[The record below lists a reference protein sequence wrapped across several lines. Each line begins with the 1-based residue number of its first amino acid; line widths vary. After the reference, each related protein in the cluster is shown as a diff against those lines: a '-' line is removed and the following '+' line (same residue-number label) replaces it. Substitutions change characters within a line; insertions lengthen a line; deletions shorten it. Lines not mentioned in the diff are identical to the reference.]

1 MRKVGFSTGALAKG
15 DFRRAIEMLQQAG
28 VALIELSALR
38 QNELQ
43 PLAEALPDLDLSS
56 FSYVSVHAPSSIQDG
71 TENEVLAF
79 LDMFTQRGL
88 PIIIHP
94 DAIQDF
100 SAWQNFG
107 SLLLVENMDVRKRIG
122 RTAVELSEIFLKL
135 PEATLCLDLGH
146 ARQVDSTMSEA
157 ALILS
162 RFGDRLQQLHVS
174 EVNTMSHHESLSL
187 SAIRAFNKISRL
199 IPDDCPLIL
208 ETPVGFEEIQREVD
222 NALDALASND
232 SMSAGVA

>member
-15 DFRRAIEMLQQAG
+15 DFARAIGMLQQAG
-28 VALIELSALR
+28 VSLIELSALR

-43 PLAEALPDLDLSS
+43 PLVEALPDLNLSS
-56 FSYVSVHAPSSIQDG
+56 FSYVSVHAPSRIDGG
-71 TENEVLAF
+71 TEKSVLAL
-79 LDMFTQRGL
+79 LDIFVQRGL

-100 SAWQNFG
+100 SAWRSIG
-107 SLLLVENMDVRKRIG
+107 SLLLVENMDLRKRTG
-122 RTAVELSEIFLKL
+122 RTAAELSEIFSKL
-135 PEATLCLDLGH
+135 PDAALCLDLGH

-157 ALILS
+157 TLILGKFGS
-162 RFGDRLQQLHVS
+162 RLKQLHIS

-187 SAIRAFNKISRL
+187 SAIRAFNKVSHL

-208 ETPVGFEEIQREVD
+208 ETPVRPEEIQKEVD
-222 NALDALASND
+222 HARHALTLNASLP
-232 SMSAGVA
+232 AGVA